1 LRPISEVNARGQL
14 SCAVACRA
22 LVPRPNSS
30 TIDASTNAE
39 NV

>member
-14 SCAVACRA
+14 SRAVACRA
-22 LVPRPNSS
+22 LVPRANSS
-30 TIDASTNAE
+30 AIEASTKAA